1 QLEFQITIAEVDTL
15 LARVTLIK
23 QYFVA
28 PETPVMSQQVALWEQ
43 STGVTSSTVNGIPYV
58 KNFQG
63 HTCKY
68 ITPKDGEYGALR
80 SDGTWSGA
88 VGELVAG
95 RGDLIISSLDNTIAR
110 SRAIHF
116 LVANELSGAVM
127 VMKRTTSVDST
138 WSRYVEEFSG
148 GVWLSC
154 AALTGFL
161 TLFLYGIIKKS
172 PFEPSKIP
180 LQDTWLLVIGAFA
193 AQGSE
198 RVYAGFSS
206 RIAVIVTYTS
216 TFLIATYYTS
226 WLYAMLT
233 VQLPAYP
240 FNGFQSVLNDRSYAI
255 GVVDGW
261 STKTEIQYSDNPLL
275 QRVWVELI
283 SAKGGVVHSMDEGL
297 QRALDER
304 LIMLIN
310 QQSYMLDKNF
320 NKNLFSVMP
329 GILFKFPSGYSV
341 AKGSPYIELLNKG

>member
-1 QLEFQITIAEVDTL
+1 
-15 LARVTLIK
+15 
-23 QYFVA
+23 
-28 PETPVMSQQVALWEQ
+28 
-43 STGVTSSTVNGIPYV
+43 
-58 KNFQG
+58 
-63 HTCKY
+63 
-68 ITPKDGEYGALR
+68 
-80 SDGTWSGA
+80 
-88 VGELVAG
+88 
-95 RGDLIISSLDNTIAR
+95 
-110 SRAIHF
+110 
-116 LVANELSGAVM
+116 
-127 VMKRTTSVDST
+127 
-138 WSRYVEEFSG
+138 
-148 GVWLSC
+148 
-154 AALTGFL
+154 
-161 TLFLYGIIKKS
+161 
-172 PFEPSKIP
+172 
-180 LQDTWLLVIGAFA
+180 
-193 AQGSE
+193 
-198 RVYAGFSS
+198 
-206 RIAVIVTYTS
+206 
-216 TFLIATYYTS
+216 
-226 WLYAMLT
+226 MLT